1 MANRARRAMAAMQR
15 LAALGLP
22 DRLAFPEFVSALGDV
37 APFESAAM
45 LWLGPDGQPVDTYI
59 TIDSGPELISRYAT
73 RWFDAEEARYYPRQ
87 REMQLSP
94 ALSVIRV
101 SDYTPNFGE
110 TEIYD
115 EVYREARHHWI
126 AGLALRDG
134 ARAIG
139 NLGIGRPPQARDFS
153 DHEMRMLRM
162 LRPYIVQA
170 VGRAPN
176 LTDWPENDLEDDAAI
191 LVTDLEGRVLHASS
205 GAWRLLHGAAGVP
218 ADLAVL
224 RDRIYEWAR
233 PMLSDLAGRVGRALA
248 GGGGAPARM
257 DAVTPY
263 GRFVIRAYALDP
275 NEGDA
280 ASTVAVQIERRL
292 PVGLKMLRSPIFRSL
307 TPREQDVARMLPSGL
322 SYPQIGDRLG
332 VGASTV
338 VTHVRSL
345 GQKLGVGSREEIVS
359 ALCA

>member
-22 DRLAFPEFVSALGDV
+22 DRLAFPEFVGALADV
-37 APFESAAM
+37 APFETAAM

-59 TIDSGPELISRYAT
+59 TIDSGPELINRYAT

-87 REMQLSP
+87 SEMQHSP
-94 ALSVIRV
+94 ALGVIRV

-115 EVYREARHHWI
+115 EVYRGARHHWI

-134 ARAIG
+134 TRPIG

-170 VGRAPN
+170 VGRAPD
-176 LTDWPENDLEDDAAI
+176 LADWPDNDLEDDAAI
-191 LVTDLEGRVLHASS
+191 LVTDLDGRVLHASS

-233 PMLSDLAGRVGRALA
+233 PILSDLAGRVARALA
-248 GGGGAPARM
+248 RGGGAPARI
-257 DAVTPY
+257 DAVTAY

-280 ASTVAVQIERRL
+280 TTTVAVQIEKRL